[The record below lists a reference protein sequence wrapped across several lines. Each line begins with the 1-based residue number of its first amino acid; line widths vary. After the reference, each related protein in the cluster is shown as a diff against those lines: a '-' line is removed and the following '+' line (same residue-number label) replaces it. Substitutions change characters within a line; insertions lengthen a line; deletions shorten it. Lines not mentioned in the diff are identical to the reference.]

1 MQHKTV
7 FREQITHIASRL
19 HVENKK
25 IITTNGT
32 FDILHAGHVQ
42 FLEDAKALG
51 DVLIVGLNS
60 DASVK
65 QYKGDKRP
73 INGQEDR
80 ARVLSALACVD
91 YVVVFDEREPSA
103 LLECIKPHIHAK
115 ATDYTLDKNNEQL
128 HTKIWEKE
136 TVEKHG
142 GTVKLLPLSQGKS
155 TTHIIQRII
164 ELYKDE
170 HAFKECRFSFSSSA
184 LPHTKN

>member
-1 MQHKTV
+1 MQSKIVTI
-7 FREQITHIASRL
+7 EQITFIAARL
-19 HVENKK
+19 RAESKK

-42 FLEDAKALG
+42 FLEEAKTLG

-80 ARVLSALACVD
+80 AFVLSALACVD
-91 YVVVFDEREPSA
+91 YVVVFDEREPSE
-103 LLECIKPHIHAK
+103 LLDCIKPNIHVK
-115 ATDYTLDKNNEQL
+115 AADYTLDKNNDQP
-128 HTKIWEKE
+128 HTKIWERE
-136 TVEKHG
+136 TVEKNG
-142 GTVKLLPLSQGKS
+142 GVVKLLSLQAGKS
-155 TTHIIQRII
+155 TTNIIQRII

-170 HAFKECRFSFSSSA
+170 RVFKECQNRQKF
-184 LPHTKN
+184 